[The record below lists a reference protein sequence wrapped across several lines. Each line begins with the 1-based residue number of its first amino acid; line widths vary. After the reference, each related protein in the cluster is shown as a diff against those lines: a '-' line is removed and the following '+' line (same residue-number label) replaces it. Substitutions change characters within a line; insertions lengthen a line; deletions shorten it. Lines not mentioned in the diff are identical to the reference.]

1 MDFKTAVKTSL
12 KKYMTISERAS
23 MPSPTIMDLISEE
36 VSK

>member
-12 KKYMTISERAS
+12 KKYMTFSKRAS
-23 MPSPTIMDLISEE
+23 MPSLTIMDLISEE